1 MNDNNQIAEIK
12 ERLDIVQVIEKYLP
26 LKQTGKNF
34 VGICP
39 FHKEKTPSFIVS
51 PDIQRYKCFGCN
63 ASGDIFNFVQNI
75 ENLDFP
81 ETLEKLANMAGV
93 ELRKFKVNT
102 KYKTLE
108 EINYIATK
116 YYFNQLKKNKKAL
129 EYIKNRGFTDE
140 SIKLFGIGYAPSY
153 PNGFLRKK
161 YLKKYSEKELV
172 DSGVFSLKDGVVKE
186 KFRDRIMFPIRSK
199 RGAVI
204 GFTGRILPDNKW
216 GPKYLNTPETLIFHK
231 KDNLFA
237 QYESKQEIRKLDIA
251 IICEGSTDVI
261 SAHQHGYKN
270 IVAPLGT
277 SLTIE
282 QLESLSNLTNNI
294 LFFFDS
300 DEAGQTALIRGFK
313 LSSSLGMN
321 PYATNSKPFKDIDEM
336 MQKDPK
342 RMQKLLDN
350 KVEAFSYILA
360 DVIKDKDLNK
370 LEDINKIKAV
380 IEPILES
387 VKDENA
393 KALYI
398 RKYSNITKIRHS
410 VSKSKK
416 NLVKRE
422 EKTYL
427 QKDFLTK
434 DNLLYSQYFQLL
446 FLVDELKDWYML
458 KKKYLKNTE
467 FEKIYEIILKNFPKI
482 DKEYL
487 YSQFENNSSMQN
499 ILEQLIFQMNER
511 VGNMESI
518 EEEIKKI
525 QKNIKIKYYIEKQ
538 KSIMVQIAMN
548 EEMKEG
554 ELHFLK
560 KLDRISKILKKLKN
574 EK

>member
-12 ERLDIVQVIEKYLP
+12 DRLDIVQVIEKYVH

-63 ASGDIFNFVQNI
+63 SSGDIFNFIQNI

-102 KYKTLE
+102 RYQNLE

-129 EYIKNRGFTDE
+129 DYVKGRGFTDE
-140 SIKLFGIGYAPSY
+140 SIKLFGIGYAPAFS
-153 PNGFLRKK
+153 NKLFIKKLLSTFSRKD
-161 YLKKYSEKELV
+161 LA
-172 DSGVFSLKDGVVKE
+172 DSGIFTMKNSILKE

-199 RGAVI
+199 RGTVI
-204 GFTGRILPDNKW
+204 GFTGRIMPDNKW

-237 QYESKQEIRKLDIA
+237 QYESRQEIRKLDMA

-261 SAHQHGYKN
+261 SAHQNGYKN

-282 QLESLSNLTNNI
+282 QLENLSNLTNNI

-300 DEAGQTALIRGFK
+300 DEAGQMALIRGFK
-313 LSSSLGMN
+313 LASSLGMN

-336 MQKDPK
+336 MQKNPK
-342 RMQKLLDN
+342 KMQELLDN

-360 DVIKDKDLNK
+360 EVIKDKDLNK
-370 LEDINKIKAV
+370 LEDINKVKKI

-387 VKDENA
+387 VKDENT
-393 KALYI
+393 KALYM
-398 RKYSNITKIRHS
+398 RKYYNITKIQPPTS
-410 VSKSKK
+410 TTKSSTKSKEKKSIDKSSTVEK
-416 NLVKRE
+416 NS
-422 EKTYL
+422 
-427 QKDFLTK
+427 
-434 DNLLYSQYFQLL
+434 LYTQYFQLL
-446 FLVDELKDWYML
+446 FLLDELKKSYL
-458 KKKYLKNTE
+458 LPEKFLKNTD
-467 FEKIYEIILKNFPKI
+467 FEKIYEIVLENFPKI

-487 YSQFENNSSMQN
+487 YLQFENDPVMQN
-499 ILEQLIFQMNER
+499 IVEQLIFKMTDRIRSEKYL
-511 VGNMESI
+511 

-525 QKNIKIKYYIEKQ
+525 QKNIKIKYYTERQ
-538 KSIMVQIAMN
+538 KNITVKIAMN
-548 EEMKEG
+548 EEMKENQ
-554 ELHFLK
+554 LPLLK

-574 EK
+574 EE

>member
-12 ERLDIVQVIEKYLP
+12 DRLDIVQVIEKYVH

-63 ASGDIFNFVQNI
+63 SSGDIFNFIQNI

-102 KYKTLE
+102 RYQNLE

-129 EYIKNRGFTDE
+129 DYVKGRGFTDE
-140 SIKLFGIGYAPSY
+140 SIKLFGIGYAPAFS
-153 PNGFLRKK
+153 NKLFIKKLLSTFSRKD
-161 YLKKYSEKELV
+161 LA
-172 DSGVFSLKDGVVKE
+172 DSGIFTMKNSILKE

-199 RGAVI
+199 RGTVI
-204 GFTGRILPDNKW
+204 GFTGRIMPDNKW

-237 QYESKQEIRKLDIA
+237 QYESRQEIRKLDMA

-261 SAHQHGYKN
+261 SAHQNGYKN

-282 QLESLSNLTNNI
+282 QLENLSNLTNNI

-300 DEAGQTALIRGFK
+300 DEAGQMALIRGFK
-313 LSSSLGMN
+313 LASSLGMN
-321 PYATNSKPFKDIDEM
+321 PYATNSRPFKDIDEM

-342 RMQKLLDN
+342 KMQELLDN

-360 DVIKDKDLNK
+360 EVIKDKDLNK
-370 LEDINKIKAV
+370 LEDINKVKKI

-387 VKDENA
+387 VKDENT
-393 KALYI
+393 KALYM
-398 RKYSNITKIRHS
+398 RKYYNITKIQPPTS
-410 VSKSKK
+410 TTKSSTKSKEKKSIDK
-416 NLVKRE
+416 NSTV
-422 EKTYL
+422 EK
-427 QKDFLTK
+427 
-434 DNLLYSQYFQLL
+434 NSLYTQYFQLL
-446 FLVDELKDWYML
+446 FLLDELKESYL
-458 KKKYLKNTE
+458 LPEKFLKNTD
-467 FEKIYEIILKNFPKI
+467 FEKIYEIVLENFPKI

-487 YSQFENNSSMQN
+487 YLQFENDPVMQN
-499 ILEQLIFQMNER
+499 IVEQLIFKMTDRIRSEKYL
-511 VGNMESI
+511 

-525 QKNIKIKYYIEKQ
+525 QKNIKIKYYTERQ
-538 KSIMVQIAMN
+538 KNITVKIAMN
-548 EEMKEG
+548 EEMKENQ
-554 ELHFLK
+554 LPLLK

-574 EK
+574 EE

>member
-12 ERLDIVQVIEKYLP
+12 DRLDIVQVIEKYVH

-63 ASGDIFNFVQNI
+63 ASGDIFNFIQNI

-102 KYKTLE
+102 RYQNLE

-129 EYIKNRGFTDE
+129 DYVKGRGFTDE
-140 SIKLFGIGYAPSY
+140 SIKLFGIGYAPAFS
-153 PNGFLRKK
+153 NKLFIKKLLSTFSRKD
-161 YLKKYSEKELV
+161 LA
-172 DSGVFSLKDGVVKE
+172 DSGIFTMKNSILKE

-199 RGAVI
+199 RGTVI
-204 GFTGRILPDNKW
+204 GFTGRIMPDNKW

-237 QYESKQEIRKLDIA
+237 QYESRQEIRKLDIA

-261 SAHQHGYKN
+261 SAHQNGYKN

-282 QLESLSNLTNNI
+282 QLENLSNLTNNI

-300 DEAGQTALIRGFK
+300 DEAGQMALIRGFK
-313 LSSSLGMN
+313 LASSLGMN

-336 MQKDPK
+336 MQKNPK
-342 RMQKLLDN
+342 KMQELLDN

-360 DVIKDKDLNK
+360 EVIKDKDLNK
-370 LEDINKIKAV
+370 LEDINKVKKI

-387 VKDENA
+387 VKDENT
-393 KALYI
+393 KALYM
-398 RKYSNITKIRHS
+398 RKYYNITKIQLPTS
-410 VSKSKK
+410 TTKSSTKSKEKKSIDKSSTVEK
-416 NLVKRE
+416 NS
-422 EKTYL
+422 
-427 QKDFLTK
+427 
-434 DNLLYSQYFQLL
+434 LYTQYFQLL
-446 FLVDELKDWYML
+446 FLLDELKESYLLPEKFL
-458 KKKYLKNTE
+458 KSTD
-467 FEKIYEIILKNFPKI
+467 FEKIYEIVLENFPKI

-487 YSQFENNSSMQN
+487 YLQFENDPVMQN
-499 ILEQLIFQMNER
+499 IVEQLIFKMTDRIRSEKYL
-511 VGNMESI
+511 

-525 QKNIKIKYYIEKQ
+525 QKNIKIKYYTERQ
-538 KSIMVQIAMN
+538 KNITVKIAMN
-548 EEMKEG
+548 EEMKENQ
-554 ELHFLK
+554 LPLLK
-560 KLDRISKILKKLKN
+560 KLDKISKILKKLKN
-574 EK
+574 EE

>member
-12 ERLDIVQVIEKYLP
+12 DRLDIVQVIEKYVH

-63 ASGDIFNFVQNI
+63 ASGDIFNFIQNI

-81 ETLEKLANMAGV
+81 ETLEKLAKMAGV

-102 KYKTLE
+102 RYQNLE

-129 EYIKNRGFTDE
+129 DYVKGRGFTDE
-140 SIKLFGIGYAPSY
+140 SIKLFGIGYAPAFS
-153 PNGFLRKK
+153 NKLFIKKLLSTFSRKD
-161 YLKKYSEKELV
+161 LA
-172 DSGVFSLKDGVVKE
+172 DSGIFTMKNSILKE

-199 RGAVI
+199 RGTVI
-204 GFTGRILPDNKW
+204 GFTGRIMPDNKW

-237 QYESKQEIRKLDIA
+237 QYESRQEIRKLDIA

-261 SAHQHGYKN
+261 SAHQNGYKN

-282 QLESLSNLTNNI
+282 QLENLSNLTNNI

-300 DEAGQTALIRGFK
+300 DEAGQMALIRGFK
-313 LSSSLGMN
+313 LASSLGMN
-321 PYATNSKPFKDIDEM
+321 PYATNSRPFKDIDEM

-342 RMQKLLDN
+342 KMQELLDN

-360 DVIKDKDLNK
+360 EVIKDKDLNK
-370 LEDINKIKAV
+370 LEDINRVKKIM
-380 IEPILES
+380 EPILES
-387 VKDENA
+387 VKDENT
-393 KALYI
+393 KALYM
-398 RKYSNITKIRHS
+398 RKYYNITKIQPPTS
-410 VSKSKK
+410 TTKSSTNSKEKK
-416 NLVKRE
+416 SIDKSSTV
-422 EKTYL
+422 EK
-427 QKDFLTK
+427 
-434 DNLLYSQYFQLL
+434 NSLYTQYFQLL
-446 FLVDELKDWYML
+446 FLLDELKESYLLPEKFL
-458 KKKYLKNTE
+458 KSTD
-467 FEKIYEIILKNFPKI
+467 FEKIYEIVLENFPKI

-487 YSQFENNSSMQN
+487 YLQFENDPVMQN
-499 ILEQLIFQMNER
+499 IVEQLIFKMTDRIRSEKYL
-511 VGNMESI
+511 

-525 QKNIKIKYYIEKQ
+525 QKNIKIKYYTERQ
-538 KSIMVQIAMN
+538 KNITVKIAMN
-548 EEMKEG
+548 EEMKENQ
-554 ELHFLK
+554 LPLLK
-560 KLDRISKILKKLKN
+560 KLDKISKILKKLKN
-574 EK
+574 EE

>member
-12 ERLDIVQVIEKYLP
+12 DRLDIVQVIEKYVH

-63 ASGDIFNFVQNI
+63 SSGDIFNFIQNI

-102 KYKTLE
+102 RYQNLE

-129 EYIKNRGFTDE
+129 DYVKGRGFTDE
-140 SIKLFGIGYAPSY
+140 SIKLFGIGYAPAFS
-153 PNGFLRKK
+153 NKLFIKKLLSTFSRKD
-161 YLKKYSEKELV
+161 LA
-172 DSGVFSLKDGVVKE
+172 DSGIFTMKNSILKE

-199 RGAVI
+199 RGTVI
-204 GFTGRILPDNKW
+204 GFTGRIMPDNKW

-237 QYESKQEIRKLDIA
+237 QYESRQEIRKLDIA

-261 SAHQHGYKN
+261 SAHQNGYKN

-282 QLESLSNLTNNI
+282 QLENLSNLTNNI

-300 DEAGQTALIRGFK
+300 DEAGQMALIRGFK
-313 LSSSLGMN
+313 LASSLGMN

-336 MQKDPK
+336 MQKNPK
-342 RMQKLLDN
+342 KMQELLDN

-360 DVIKDKDLNK
+360 EVIKDKDLNK
-370 LEDINKIKAV
+370 LEDINKVKKI

-387 VKDENA
+387 VKDENT
-393 KALYI
+393 KALYM
-398 RKYSNITKIRHS
+398 RKYYNITKIQLPTS
-410 VSKSKK
+410 TTKSSTKSKEKKSIDKSSTVEK
-416 NLVKRE
+416 NS
-422 EKTYL
+422 
-427 QKDFLTK
+427 
-434 DNLLYSQYFQLL
+434 LYTQYFQLL
-446 FLVDELKDWYML
+446 FLLDELKKSYL
-458 KKKYLKNTE
+458 LPEKFLKNTD
-467 FEKIYEIILKNFPKI
+467 FEKIYEIVLENFPKI

-487 YSQFENNSSMQN
+487 YLQFENDPVMQN
-499 ILEQLIFQMNER
+499 IVEQLIFKMTDRIRSEKYL
-511 VGNMESI
+511 

-525 QKNIKIKYYIEKQ
+525 QKNIKIKYYTERQ
-538 KSIMVQIAMN
+538 KNITVKIAMN
-548 EEMKEG
+548 EEMKENQ
-554 ELHFLK
+554 LPLLK

-574 EK
+574 EE

>member
-12 ERLDIVQVIEKYLP
+12 DRLDIVQVIEKYVH

-63 ASGDIFNFVQNI
+63 SSGDIFNFIQNI

-102 KYKTLE
+102 RYQNLE

-129 EYIKNRGFTDE
+129 DYVKGRGFTDE
-140 SIKLFGIGYAPSY
+140 SIKLFGIGYAPAFS
-153 PNGFLRKK
+153 NKLFIKKLLSTFSRKD
-161 YLKKYSEKELV
+161 LA
-172 DSGVFSLKDGVVKE
+172 DSGIFTMKNSILKE

-199 RGAVI
+199 RGTVI
-204 GFTGRILPDNKW
+204 GFTGRIMPDNKW

-237 QYESKQEIRKLDIA
+237 QYESRQEIRKLDIA

-261 SAHQHGYKN
+261 SAHQNGYKN

-282 QLESLSNLTNNI
+282 QLENLANLTNNI
-294 LFFFDS
+294 IFFFDS
-300 DEAGQTALIRGFK
+300 DEAGQMALIRGFK
-313 LSSSLGMN
+313 LASSLGMN

-336 MQKDPK
+336 MQKNPK
-342 RMQKLLDN
+342 KMQELLDN

-360 DVIKDKDLNK
+360 EVIKDKDLNK
-370 LEDINKIKAV
+370 LEDINKVKKI

-387 VKDENA
+387 VKDENT
-393 KALYI
+393 KALYM
-398 RKYSNITKIRHS
+398 RKYYNITKIQPPTS
-410 VSKSKK
+410 TTKSSTKSKEKKSIDKSSTVEK
-416 NLVKRE
+416 NS
-422 EKTYL
+422 
-427 QKDFLTK
+427 
-434 DNLLYSQYFQLL
+434 LYTQYFQLL
-446 FLVDELKDWYML
+446 FLLDELKKSYL
-458 KKKYLKNTE
+458 LPEKFLKNTD
-467 FEKIYEIILKNFPKI
+467 FEKIYEIVLENFPKI

-487 YSQFENNSSMQN
+487 YLQFENDPVMQN
-499 ILEQLIFQMNER
+499 IVEQLIFKMTDRIRSEKYL
-511 VGNMESI
+511 

-525 QKNIKIKYYIEKQ
+525 QKNIKIKYYTERQ
-538 KSIMVQIAMN
+538 KNITVKIAMN
-548 EEMKEG
+548 EEMKENQ
-554 ELHFLK
+554 LPLLK

-574 EK
+574 EE

>member
-12 ERLDIVQVIEKYLP
+12 DRLDIVQVIEKYVH

-63 ASGDIFNFVQNI
+63 SSGDIFNFIQNI

-102 KYKTLE
+102 RYQNLE

-129 EYIKNRGFTDE
+129 DYVKGRGFTDE
-140 SIKLFGIGYAPSY
+140 SIKLFGIGYAPAFS
-153 PNGFLRKK
+153 NKLFIKKLLSTFSRKD
-161 YLKKYSEKELV
+161 LA
-172 DSGVFSLKDGVVKE
+172 DSGIFTMKNSILKE

-199 RGAVI
+199 RGTVI
-204 GFTGRILPDNKW
+204 GFTGRIMPDNKW

-237 QYESKQEIRKLDIA
+237 QYESRQEIRKLDMA

-261 SAHQHGYKN
+261 SAHQNGYKN

-282 QLESLSNLTNNI
+282 QLENLSNLTNNI

-300 DEAGQTALIRGFK
+300 DEAGQMALIRGFK
-313 LSSSLGMN
+313 LASSLGMN

-336 MQKDPK
+336 MQKNPK
-342 RMQKLLDN
+342 KMQELLDN

-360 DVIKDKDLNK
+360 EVIKDKDLNK
-370 LEDINKIKAV
+370 LEDINKVKKI

-387 VKDENA
+387 VKDENT
-393 KALYI
+393 KALYM
-398 RKYSNITKIRHS
+398 RKYYNITKIQPPTS
-410 VSKSKK
+410 TTKSSTKSKEKKSIDKSSTVEK
-416 NLVKRE
+416 NS
-422 EKTYL
+422 
-427 QKDFLTK
+427 
-434 DNLLYSQYFQLL
+434 LYTQYFQLL
-446 FLVDELKDWYML
+446 FLLDELKKSYL
-458 KKKYLKNTE
+458 LPEKFLKNTD
-467 FEKIYEIILKNFPKI
+467 FEKIYEIVLENFPKI

-487 YSQFENNSSMQN
+487 YLQFENDPVMQN
-499 ILEQLIFQMNER
+499 IVEQLIFKMTDRIRSEKYL
-511 VGNMESI
+511 

-525 QKNIKIKYYIEKQ
+525 QKNIKIKYYTERQ
-538 KSIMVQIAMN
+538 KNITVKIAMN
-548 EEMKEG
+548 EEMKENQ
-554 ELHFLK
+554 LPLLK
-560 KLDRISKILKKLKN
+560 KLDKISKILKKLKN
-574 EK
+574 DE

>member
-12 ERLDIVQVIEKYLP
+12 DRLDIVQVIEKYVH

-63 ASGDIFNFVQNI
+63 SSGDIFNFIQNI

-102 KYKTLE
+102 RYQNLE

-129 EYIKNRGFTDE
+129 DYVKGRGFTDE
-140 SIKLFGIGYAPSY
+140 SIKLFGIGYAPAFS
-153 PNGFLRKK
+153 NKLFIKKLLSTFSRKD
-161 YLKKYSEKELV
+161 LA
-172 DSGVFSLKDGVVKE
+172 DSGIFTMKNSILKE

-199 RGAVI
+199 RGTVI
-204 GFTGRILPDNKW
+204 GFTGRIMPDNKW

-237 QYESKQEIRKLDIA
+237 QYESRQEIRKLDMA

-261 SAHQHGYKN
+261 SAHQNGYKN

-282 QLESLSNLTNNI
+282 QLENLSNLTNNI

-300 DEAGQTALIRGFK
+300 DEAGQMALIRGFK
-313 LSSSLGMN
+313 LASSLGMN

-336 MQKDPK
+336 MQKNPK
-342 RMQKLLDN
+342 KMQELLDN

-360 DVIKDKDLNK
+360 EVIKDKDLNK
-370 LEDINKIKAV
+370 LEDINKVKKI

-387 VKDENA
+387 VKDENT
-393 KALYI
+393 KALYM
-398 RKYSNITKIRHS
+398 RKYYNITKIQLPTS
-410 VSKSKK
+410 TTKSSTKSKEKKSIDKSSTVEK
-416 NLVKRE
+416 NS
-422 EKTYL
+422 
-427 QKDFLTK
+427 
-434 DNLLYSQYFQLL
+434 LYTQYFQLL
-446 FLVDELKDWYML
+446 FLLDELKKSYL
-458 KKKYLKNTE
+458 LPEKFLKNTD
-467 FEKIYEIILKNFPKI
+467 FEKIYEIVLENFPKI

-487 YSQFENNSSMQN
+487 YLQFENDPVMQN
-499 ILEQLIFQMNER
+499 IVEQLIFKMTDRIRSEKYL
-511 VGNMESI
+511 

-525 QKNIKIKYYIEKQ
+525 QKNIKIKYYTERQ
-538 KSIMVQIAMN
+538 KNITVKIAMN
-548 EEMKEG
+548 EEMKENQ
-554 ELHFLK
+554 LPLLK
-560 KLDRISKILKKLKN
+560 KLDKISKILKKLKN
-574 EK
+574 DE

>member
-12 ERLDIVQVIEKYLP
+12 DRLDIVQVIEKYVH

-63 ASGDIFNFVQNI
+63 SSGDIFNFIQNI

-102 KYKTLE
+102 RYQNLE

-129 EYIKNRGFTDE
+129 DYVKGRGFTDE
-140 SIKLFGIGYAPSY
+140 SIKLFGIGYAPAFS
-153 PNGFLRKK
+153 NKLFIKKLLSTFSRKD
-161 YLKKYSEKELV
+161 LA
-172 DSGVFSLKDGVVKE
+172 DSGIFTMKNSILKE

-199 RGAVI
+199 RGTVI
-204 GFTGRILPDNKW
+204 GFTGRIMPDNKW

-237 QYESKQEIRKLDIA
+237 QYESRQEIRKLDIA

-261 SAHQHGYKN
+261 SAHQNGYKN

-282 QLESLSNLTNNI
+282 QLENLANLTNNI
-294 LFFFDS
+294 IFFFDS
-300 DEAGQTALIRGFK
+300 DEAGQMALIRGFK
-313 LSSSLGMN
+313 LASSLGMN

-336 MQKDPK
+336 MQKNPK
-342 RMQKLLDN
+342 KMQELLDN

-360 DVIKDKDLNK
+360 EVIKDKDLNK
-370 LEDINKIKAV
+370 LEDINKVKKI

-387 VKDENA
+387 VKDENT
-393 KALYI
+393 KALYM
-398 RKYSNITKIRHS
+398 RKYYNITKIQPPTS
-410 VSKSKK
+410 TTKSSTKS
-416 NLVKRE
+416 E
-422 EKTYL
+422 EKKSIDKSFTVE
-427 QKDFLTK
+427 K
-434 DNLLYSQYFQLL
+434 NSLYTQYFQLL
-446 FLVDELKDWYML
+446 FLLDELKKSYL
-458 KKKYLKNTE
+458 LPEKFLKNTD
-467 FEKIYEIILKNFPKI
+467 FEKIYEIVLENFPKI

-487 YSQFENNSSMQN
+487 YLQFENDPVMQN
-499 ILEQLIFQMNER
+499 IVEQLIFKMTDRIRSEKYL
-511 VGNMESI
+511 

-525 QKNIKIKYYIEKQ
+525 QKNIKIKYYTERQ
-538 KSIMVQIAMN
+538 KNITVKIAMN
-548 EEMKEG
+548 EEMKENQ
-554 ELHFLK
+554 LPLLK

-574 EK
+574 EE

>member
-12 ERLDIVQVIEKYLP
+12 DRLDIVQVIEKYVH

-63 ASGDIFNFVQNI
+63 ASGDIFNFIQNI

-81 ETLEKLANMAGV
+81 ETLEKLAKMAGV

-102 KYKTLE
+102 RYQNLE

-129 EYIKNRGFTDE
+129 DYVKGRGFTDE
-140 SIKLFGIGYAPSY
+140 SIKLFGIGYAPAFS
-153 PNGFLRKK
+153 NKLFIKKLLSTFSRKD
-161 YLKKYSEKELV
+161 LA
-172 DSGVFSLKDGVVKE
+172 DSGIFTMKNSILKE

-199 RGAVI
+199 RGTVI
-204 GFTGRILPDNKW
+204 GFTGRIMPDNKW

-237 QYESKQEIRKLDIA
+237 QYESRQEIRKLDIA

-261 SAHQHGYKN
+261 SAHQNGYKN

-282 QLESLSNLTNNI
+282 QLENLANLTNNI
-294 LFFFDS
+294 IFFFDS
-300 DEAGQTALIRGFK
+300 DEAGQMALIRGFK
-313 LSSSLGMN
+313 LASSLGMN

-336 MQKDPK
+336 MQKNPK
-342 RMQKLLDN
+342 KMQELLDN

-360 DVIKDKDLNK
+360 EVIKDKDLNK
-370 LEDINKIKAV
+370 LEDINKVKKI

-387 VKDENA
+387 VKDENT
-393 KALYI
+393 KALYM
-398 RKYSNITKIRHS
+398 RKYYNITKIQPPTS
-410 VSKSKK
+410 TTKSSTKS
-416 NLVKRE
+416 E
-422 EKTYL
+422 EKKSIDKSFTVE
-427 QKDFLTK
+427 K
-434 DNLLYSQYFQLL
+434 NSLYTQYFQLL
-446 FLVDELKDWYML
+446 FLLDELKKSYL
-458 KKKYLKNTE
+458 LPEKFLKNTD
-467 FEKIYEIILKNFPKI
+467 FEKIYEIVLENFPKI

-487 YSQFENNSSMQN
+487 YLQFENDPVMQN
-499 ILEQLIFQMNER
+499 IVEQLIFKMTDRIRSEKYL
-511 VGNMESI
+511 

-525 QKNIKIKYYIEKQ
+525 QKNIKIKYYTERQ
-538 KSIMVQIAMN
+538 KNITVKIAMN
-548 EEMKEG
+548 EEMKENQ
-554 ELHFLK
+554 LPLLK

-574 EK
+574 EE

>member
-12 ERLDIVQVIEKYLP
+12 DRLDIVQVIEKYVH

-63 ASGDIFNFVQNI
+63 SSGDIFNFIQNI

-102 KYKTLE
+102 RYQNLE

-129 EYIKNRGFTDE
+129 DYVKGRGFTDE
-140 SIKLFGIGYAPSY
+140 SIKLFGIGYAPAFS
-153 PNGFLRKK
+153 NKLFIKKLLSTFSRKD
-161 YLKKYSEKELV
+161 LA
-172 DSGVFSLKDGVVKE
+172 DSGIFTMKNSILKE

-199 RGAVI
+199 RGTVI
-204 GFTGRILPDNKW
+204 GFTGRIMPDNKW

-237 QYESKQEIRKLDIA
+237 QYESRQEIRKLDIA

-261 SAHQHGYKN
+261 SAHQNGYKN

-282 QLESLSNLTNNI
+282 QLENLANLTNNI
-294 LFFFDS
+294 IFFFDS
-300 DEAGQTALIRGFK
+300 DEAGQMALIRGFK
-313 LSSSLGMN
+313 LASSLGMN

-336 MQKDPK
+336 MQKNPK
-342 RMQKLLDN
+342 KMQDLLDN

-360 DVIKDKDLNK
+360 EVIKDKDLNK
-370 LEDINKIKAV
+370 LEDINKVKKI

-387 VKDENA
+387 VKDENT
-393 KALYI
+393 KALYM
-398 RKYSNITKIRHS
+398 RKYYNITKIQLPTS
-410 VSKSKK
+410 TTKSSTKS
-416 NLVKRE
+416 E
-422 EKTYL
+422 EKKSIDKSSTVE
-427 QKDFLTK
+427 K
-434 DNLLYSQYFQLL
+434 NSLYTQYFQLL
-446 FLVDELKDWYML
+446 FLLDELKESYLLPEKFL
-458 KKKYLKNTE
+458 KSTD
-467 FEKIYEIILKNFPKI
+467 FEKIYEIVLENFPKI

-487 YSQFENNSSMQN
+487 YLQFENDPVMQN
-499 ILEQLIFQMNER
+499 IVEQLIFKMTDRIRSEKYL
-511 VGNMESI
+511 

-525 QKNIKIKYYIEKQ
+525 QKNIKIKYYTERQ
-538 KSIMVQIAMN
+538 KNITVKIAMN
-548 EEMKEG
+548 EEMKENQ
-554 ELHFLK
+554 LPLLK
-560 KLDRISKILKKLKN
+560 KLDKISKILKKLKN
-574 EK
+574 EE

>member
-12 ERLDIVQVIEKYLP
+12 DRLDIVQVIEKYVH

-63 ASGDIFNFVQNI
+63 SSGDIFNFIQNI

-102 KYKTLE
+102 RYQNLE

-129 EYIKNRGFTDE
+129 DYVKGRGFTDE
-140 SIKLFGIGYAPSY
+140 SIKLFGIGYAPAFS
-153 PNGFLRKK
+153 NKLFIKKLLSTFSRKD
-161 YLKKYSEKELV
+161 LA
-172 DSGVFSLKDGVVKE
+172 DSGIFTMKNSILKE

-199 RGAVI
+199 RGTVI
-204 GFTGRILPDNKW
+204 GFTGRIMPDNKW

-237 QYESKQEIRKLDIA
+237 QYESRQEIRKLDMA

-261 SAHQHGYKN
+261 SAHQNGYKN

-282 QLESLSNLTNNI
+282 QLENLSNLTNNI

-300 DEAGQTALIRGFK
+300 DEAGQMALIRGFK
-313 LSSSLGMN
+313 LASSLGMN

-336 MQKDPK
+336 MQKNPK
-342 RMQKLLDN
+342 KMQELLDN

-360 DVIKDKDLNK
+360 EVIKDKDLNK
-370 LEDINKIKAV
+370 LEDINKVKKI

-387 VKDENA
+387 VKDENT
-393 KALYI
+393 KALYM
-398 RKYSNITKIRHS
+398 RKYYNITKIQLPTS
-410 VSKSKK
+410 TTKSSTKSKEKKSIDKSSTVEK
-416 NLVKRE
+416 NS
-422 EKTYL
+422 
-427 QKDFLTK
+427 
-434 DNLLYSQYFQLL
+434 LYTQYFQLL
-446 FLVDELKDWYML
+446 FLLDELKESYLLPEKFL
-458 KKKYLKNTE
+458 KSTD
-467 FEKIYEIILKNFPKI
+467 FEKIYEIVLENFPKI

-487 YSQFENNSSMQN
+487 YLQFENDPVMQN
-499 ILEQLIFQMNER
+499 IVEQLIFKMTDRIRSEKYL
-511 VGNMESI
+511 

-525 QKNIKIKYYIEKQ
+525 QKNIKIKYYTERQ
-538 KSIMVQIAMN
+538 KNITVKIAMN
-548 EEMKEG
+548 EEMKENQ
-554 ELHFLK
+554 LPLLK

-574 EK
+574 DE